1 MENLFYKEIEDE
13 AITRIKKFAKLAK
26 SMNME
31 VAIGFSGG
39 KDSLVVYDLC
49 KRAGIDC
56 KFYFNHAL
64 EDTTTI
70 QYIKSFGDVIRRRV
84 AVGFFEHLQ
93 KNINGLL
100 PTPTTAWCC
109 EMFKHNPKFIDDCVI
124 LGVRKVESAKRKE
137 RKVFEAKNKTFLK
150 KNKALIDEY
159 FSVGCQGSTSNH
171 KISLMPIVDWS
182 DDDVWQYIKK
192 YNLRINPLYEQGFHR
207 VGCMICPKANFT
219 RNFEML
225 MKYPKLVNCVIGA
238 IERSNG
244 NRDLR
249 ITSDDKDYTNDKVY
263 YVCRWLNHGFMP
275 FTKKQEV
282 LYEQFR
288 KKYENRNIITNI
300 QEIEINPFVK

>member
-1 MENLFYKEIEDE
+1 MSNIFLEEFEQE
-13 AITRIKKFAKLAK
+13 AIKRIQKFARLAK
-26 SMNME
+26 SMKME
-31 VAIGFSGG
+31 VAVGFSGG
-39 KDSLVVYDLC
+39 KDSLVVYHLC
-49 KRAGIDC
+49 KRADIDC

-64 EDTTTI
+64 EDTATI
-70 QYIKSFGDVIRRRV
+70 QYIKSFGDVTRRRV
-84 AVGFFEHLQ
+84 EVGFFEHLQ

-109 EMFKHNPKFIDDCVI
+109 KTYKHNSKFIDDCVI

-159 FSVGCQGSTSNH
+159 FSVGCQSSTSNH

-192 YNLRINPLYEQGFHR
+192 YNLRVNPLYKQGFYR

-225 MKYPKLVNCVIGA
+225 MKYPKLVNCAIGA
-238 IERSNG
+238 RERSNG
-244 NRDLR
+244 NIDWR
-249 ITSDDKDYTNDKVY
+249 ITCDDKDYSSDKVY
-263 YVCRWLNHGFMP
+263 YICRWLNHGFMP
-275 FTKKQEV
+275 FSKKQEV

-288 KKYENRNIITNI
+288 EKYDKYFGFEEEEPCTN
-300 QEIEINPFVK
+300 EK

>member
-1 MENLFYKEIEDE
+1 MSNIFSVEFEEE
-13 AITRIKKFAKLAK
+13 AIMRIKKFAKLAK

-31 VAIGFSGG
+31 VAVGFSGG

-70 QYIKSFGDVIRRRV
+70 QYIKSFSDVTRRRV
-84 AVGFFEHLQ
+84 EVGFFEHLQ

-109 EMFKHNPKFIDDCVI
+109 EAYKHNPKFIDDCVI
-124 LGVRKVESAKRKE
+124 LGVRKAESAKRKE

-150 KNKALIDEY
+150 KNKTLIDEY

-182 DDDVWQYIKK
+182 DEDVWQYIKK
-192 YNLRINPLYEQGFHR
+192 YNLRVNPLYKSGVNR

-219 RNFEML
+219 RNFSML

-238 IERSNG
+238 RERSNG
-244 NRDLR
+244 NIDWR
-249 ITSDDKDYTNDKVY
+249 ITSDNKDYSYDKVY
-263 YVCRWLNHGFMP
+263 YICRWLNHGFMP
-275 FTKKQEV
+275 FTKTQQK
-282 LYEQFR
+282 LYETFR
-288 KKYENRNIITNI
+288 EYYEKQTI
-300 QEIEINPFVK
+300 QR

>member
-31 VAIGFSGG
+31 VAVGFSGG

-56 KFYFNHAL
+56 KFYFNHSL
-64 EDTTTI
+64 EDPETLA
-70 QYIKSFGDVIRRRV
+70 YIRTFPDVIWRRT
-84 AVGFFEHLQ
+84 ALGFFEHLQ

-109 EMFKHNPKFIDDCVI
+109 ETYKHNPKFIDDCVI

-137 RKVFEAKNKTFLK
+137 RRVFEAKNKTFLK

-182 DDDVWQYIKK
+182 DDDVWQYITK
-192 YNLRINPLYEQGFHR
+192 YNLRVNPLYEQGCHR

-238 IERSNG
+238 RERSNG
-244 NRDLR
+244 NIDWR
-249 ITSDDKDYTNDKVY
+249 ITGDDKDYTNDKVY

-275 FTKKQEV
+275 FSKKQEV
-282 LYEQFR
+282 LYEQFL
-288 KKYENRNIITNI
+288 KKYDRY
-300 QEIEINPFVK
+300 K